1 MAIRKIPQ
9 RKCVGCGTSKDKKEL
24 IRVVKNA
31 EGEISV
37 DLTGKKNGRGAYICH
52 SVKCL
57 NSAVKAKRLER
68 AFEISSI
75 SALNPIQSIT
85 FSKRFPILLQPQ
97 SSPRPCSH
105 SHPCRNNRHGQN
117 VF

>member
-52 SVKCL
+52 DAECL
-57 NSAVKAKRLER
+57 AKAKKVGRLER
-68 AFEISSI
+68 SFECQLSEEIYTR
-75 SALNPIQSIT
+75 LMQEIT
-85 FSKRFPILLQPQ
+85 ADE
-97 SSPRPCSH
+97 
-105 SHPCRNNRHGQN
+105 
-117 VF
+117 

>member
-52 SVKCL
+52 SAECL
-57 NSAVKAKRLER
+57 AKAKKAGRLER
-68 AFEISSI
+68 SFECQISEEI
-75 SALNPIQSIT
+75 YTRLMQEIQADE
-85 FSKRFPILLQPQ
+85 
-97 SSPRPCSH
+97 
-105 SHPCRNNRHGQN
+105 
-117 VF
+117 

>member
-24 IRVVKNA
+24 IRVVRNA

-52 SVKCL
+52 DVECL
-57 NSAVKAKRLER
+57 KKAKKAARLEKS
-68 AFEISSI
+68 FECQISEEI
-75 SALNPIQSIT
+75 YERLMQEIQADE
-85 FSKRFPILLQPQ
+85 
-97 SSPRPCSH
+97 
-105 SHPCRNNRHGQN
+105 
-117 VF
+117 

>member
-52 SVKCL
+52 DAECL
-57 NSAVKAKRLER
+57 KKAKKAGRLESS
-68 AFEISSI
+68 FECQRSEEIYTR
-75 SALNPIQSIT
+75 LMQEIQADE
-85 FSKRFPILLQPQ
+85 
-97 SSPRPCSH
+97 
-105 SHPCRNNRHGQN
+105 
-117 VF
+117 

>member
-52 SVKCL
+52 DAECL
-57 NSAVKAKRLER
+57 KKAKKAGRLEKS
-68 AFEISSI
+68 FECQISEEI
-75 SALNPIQSIT
+75 YTRLMQEIAADE
-85 FSKRFPILLQPQ
+85 
-97 SSPRPCSH
+97 
-105 SHPCRNNRHGQN
+105 
-117 VF
+117 

>member
-52 SVKCL
+52 SSKCL
-57 NSAVKAKRLER
+57 AAAIKAKRFER
-68 AFEISSI
+68 AFGCAVEQHIYDNL
-75 SALNPIQSIT
+75 LNQ
-85 FSKRFPILLQPQ
+85 LEQE
-97 SSPRPCSH
+97 
-105 SHPCRNNRHGQN
+105 
-117 VF
+117 

>member
-24 IRVVKNA
+24 IRVVKTA

-52 SVKCL
+52 DVECL
-57 NSAVKAKRLER
+57 KKAKKAGRLER
-68 AFEISSI
+68 SFECQISEEI
-75 SALNPIQSIT
+75 YDRLMQEIT
-85 FSKRFPILLQPQ
+85 ADE
-97 SSPRPCSH
+97 
-105 SHPCRNNRHGQN
+105 
-117 VF
+117 

>member
-24 IRVVKNA
+24 IRVVRNA

-52 SVKCL
+52 DVNCL
-57 NSAVKAKRLER
+57 KMAKKASRLEK
-68 AFEISSI
+68 AFDCHISEEIYERLMQEI
-75 SALNPIQSIT
+75 GADE
-85 FSKRFPILLQPQ
+85 
-97 SSPRPCSH
+97 
-105 SHPCRNNRHGQN
+105 
-117 VF
+117 

>member
-52 SVKCL
+52 DVNCL
-57 NSAVKAKRLER
+57 KMAKKASRLER
-68 AFEISSI
+68 AFECQISEEI
-75 SALNPIQSIT
+75 YERLMQEIQADE
-85 FSKRFPILLQPQ
+85 
-97 SSPRPCSH
+97 
-105 SHPCRNNRHGQN
+105 
-117 VF
+117 

>member
-52 SVKCL
+52 D
-57 NSAVKAKRLER
+57 A
-68 AFEISSI
+68 
-75 SALNPIQSIT
+75 
-85 FSKRFPILLQPQ
+85 
-97 SSPRPCSH
+97 
-105 SHPCRNNRHGQN
+105 
-117 VF
+117 

>member
-52 SVKCL
+52 DVECL
-57 NSAVKAKRLER
+57 KKAKKAGRLEKS
-68 AFEISSI
+68 FECQISEEI
-75 SALNPIQSIT
+75 YTRLMQEIQADE
-85 FSKRFPILLQPQ
+85 
-97 SSPRPCSH
+97 
-105 SHPCRNNRHGQN
+105 
-117 VF
+117 

>member
-52 SVKCL
+52 AAECL
-57 NSAVKAKRLER
+57 KKAKKAGRLEKS
-68 AFEISSI
+68 FECQISEEI
-75 SALNPIQSIT
+75 YARLMQEIEADE
-85 FSKRFPILLQPQ
+85 
-97 SSPRPCSH
+97 
-105 SHPCRNNRHGQN
+105 
-117 VF
+117 

>member
-52 SVKCL
+52 DAECL
-57 NSAVKAKRLER
+57 KKAKKAGRLEKS
-68 AFEISSI
+68 FECQISEEI
-75 SALNPIQSIT
+75 YTRLMQEIT
-85 FSKRFPILLQPQ
+85 ADEL
-97 SSPRPCSH
+97 
-105 SHPCRNNRHGQN
+105 
-117 VF
+117 